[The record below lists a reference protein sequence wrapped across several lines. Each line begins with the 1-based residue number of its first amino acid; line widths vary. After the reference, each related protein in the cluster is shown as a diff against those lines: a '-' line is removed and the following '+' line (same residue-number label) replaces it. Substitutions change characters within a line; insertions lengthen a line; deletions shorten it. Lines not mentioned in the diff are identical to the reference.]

1 LKGID
6 YVIRKT
12 AAELNLPEDK
22 VKPVVMEYWETIYK
36 RLLKLETTTI
46 TARHL
51 GSFTISRF
59 KLNNFIQ
66 KSIDKIRRIR
76 ATDKLSQ
83 EKKDEIV
90 MDEYK
95 RLRTALARRNE
106 LAILFK
112 DFKEARKEVRKAKK
126 KSA

>member
-51 GSFTISRF
+51 GNFTISRF
-59 KLNNFIQ
+59 KLNIFVQ
-66 KSIDKIRRIR
+66 KSVDKIRRIR
-76 ATDKLSQ
+76 ATDKLSN
-83 EKKDEIV
+83 EKKDEIIT
-90 MDEYK
+90 DEYK

-112 DFKEARKEVRKAKK
+112 DFKEARKEIQQAKK
-126 KSA
+126 KLT